1 MSAGCCD
8 GLYTLS
14 STIYYRFNIYIWD
27 YCQKRGYMGTAQKL
41 VEEAMLPP
49 APRPPIDAKQGLLYE

>member
-1 MSAGCCD
+1 
-8 GLYTLS
+8 
-14 STIYYRFNIYIWD
+14 
-27 YCQKRGYMGTAQKL
+27 MGTAQKL